1 MKRSKIK
8 GYINDL
14 ENKNKNF
21 SFDKSIKILDI
32 SNAVYIDII
41 EKYDFK
47 SITNYKNSKYLFKEI
62 SNELNEITEL
72 LNNNKTL
79 MAVCLLR
86 NVYEEIMYIIAT
98 SYCDNLDIDFMTKAG
113 YFKDIVA
120 DNCNELLGDIYTS
133 DEIKEIYSYLSKIT
147 HVTNIKEA
155 VSYLSGNKRIKGYIV
170 NEIKYVTL
178 IIENLYITF
187 LNKKSNF
194 DNSMCDNILY
204 VAGYVE
210 LINTMYYVAN
220 STGETKRIES
230 YFYGEK
236 NKKYLEKQK
245 ELMISDFKELQSN
258 KDELSRSI
266 RIISKEL
273 DKQLAE
279 NNYTEMVNQILN
291 S

>member
-194 DNSMCDNILY
+194 DNSMCDNILS

>member
-1 MKRSKIK
+1 MKKSKIK

-21 SFDKSIKILDI
+21 SFNKSIKILDI

-41 EKYDFK
+41 KKYDFN
-47 SITNYKNSKYLFKEI
+47 STTNYKKSKYLFKEI
-62 SNELNEITEL
+62 SNELEEVVEL
-72 LNNNKTL
+72 LNKNKTL

-98 SYCDNLDIDFMTKAG
+98 SYSGTLDINVMTKAG

-120 DNCNELLGDIYTS
+120 DNCKDILGESYTIE
-133 DEIKEIYSYLSKIT
+133 EIKGIYSYLSKIT
-147 HVTNIKEA
+147 HVTNVKEA
-155 VSYLSGNKRIKGYIV
+155 VSFLSSNKKIKDYII
-170 NEIKYVTL
+170 NEIKYATL
-178 IIENLYITF
+178 IIENIYITF
-187 LNKKSNF
+187 LNKKF
-194 DNSMCDNILY
+194 GLDNNMCDNIIS
-204 VAGYVE
+204 VSGYVE
-210 LINTMYYVAN
+210 LINMMYYVAN
-220 STGETKRIES
+220 STRESKKLES

-258 KDELSRSI
+258 KDEFSRSI
-266 RIISKEL
+266 KIISKEL

-279 NNYTEMVNQILN
+279 NNYTELVNKILN